1 MKKNFLGVV
10 LAMAFLVIGG
20 AIFVSAQLGN
30 GNEEL
35 PVEELSEEPT
45 NVNSYNQGFCNGNCP
60 YKENG
65 CNGACGGSCGV
76 RTCGCGA

>member
-10 LAMAFLVIGG
+10 LAMAVLVIGG

-30 GNEEL
+30 GNVNEEL
-35 PVEELSEEPT
+35 PVEETEEEP
-45 NVNSYNQGFCNGNCP
+45 VNSYSKGSCNGNCP

-65 CNGACGGSCGV
+65 CNGACGGSCAV